1 MPNSNKLLAF
11 IKRQPR
17 WRIVAVIILLALAG
31 IWFNR
36 SGKSDAGGASFVARR
51 GPLAISV
58 LEGGSIQ
65 ALESQEIK
73 CEVRVGYQGTKILKI
88 VEEGYQVTEDD
99 VKTNKVLVELDSS
112 ELQKQIIQQEI
123 QYQSAVASLTDA
135 QQGYDIQLNQNISDI
150 KAAEQKARFAR
161 MDFDK
166 FLGDT
171 VTDDIIDQ
179 LGLEKE
185 LAVESANGLAKAV
198 SEAPPTLTV
207 PPHSGLVVAQSTSGD
222 APRVTLSGGV
232 ETSAQSASPA
242 PPPPDSEPP
251 SKSAKADSA
260 PDADAKPQTNA
271 PPVSILIDFSQ
282 YAKLEALGDGEAKQ
296 KLRKFDDDLQVAR
309 KELGQAK
316 STLEGTKR
324 LFEKGFVTKVDLER
338 DEIAFENARLKVQTA
353 DTARDLFLKYEFKKS
368 SEESLSK
375 YAEASR
381 ELERARKAAVSKLAQ
396 ADAKLKSAEGQYNV
410 QVRQRKDFNE
420 QLEKCILKAKKTGLV
435 VYGGGGDEM
444 YYYGNQEPI
453 REGATVRERQAIIT
467 IPDMTRM
474 SVKVKIHETYIKKIK
489 KGEKVRITVDAFP
502 DTILDGEVTKVG
514 VLPDSQNRW
523 MNPDLKVYVTTITI
537 NGTYDWIKPGM
548 SAKVEILVDHL
559 NDVVYVPIQ
568 AVAPSEGKQVC
579 YVVNGRK
586 SEKREV
592 EIGQF
597 NDEFIEIKS
606 GLKEGE
612 KVLLRPPES
621 GVPETGEQEKNPD
634 STGKASPEEKPAPQK
649 IDAPPPRPG

>member
-1 MPNSNKLLAF
+1 MPTAARSSPMRPPAAPSINARTKSNSRSATVGAPSIRQSETTKSAKLASKSPSAASKNKTSWPSWAGPKRRTRWTRRTTWQLRRTSLPRRWSVTPSPDCNSGTIWGFFTSRTPVNGRRSPMPTQNRFFAF

-17 WRIVAVIILLALAG
+17 WRIGAIVLIVALSAVLLNG
-31 IWFNR
+31 TR
-36 SGKSDAGGASFVARR
+36 KPSGSGATFTVRR
-51 GPLAISV
+51 GPLEISI

-185 LAVESANGLAKAV
+185 LAVESTNNLARAV
-198 SEAPPTLTV
+198 SETPPTLAV
-207 PPHSGLVVAQSTSGD
+207 PPHGGLVVAQSPSGD
-222 APRVTLSGGV
+222 APRVVALSGGV
-232 ETSAQSASPA
+232 ETSTQSTPSVPPQPASQPPA
-242 PPPPDSEPP
+242 
-251 SKSAKADSA
+251 KSAKPDSVPEA
-260 PDADAKPQTNA
+260 EAKPQTNP

-282 YAKLEALGDGEAKQ
+282 YAKIEALGDGEAKQ
-296 KLRKFDDDLQVAR
+296 KLRKFEDDLQVAQ

-324 LFEKGFVTKVDLER
+324 LFEKGFVTKIDLER

-375 YAEASR
+375 YAEATR

-489 KGEKVRITVDAFP
+489 KGQSARITVDAFP
-502 DTILDGEVTKVG
+502 DTLMEGEVTQVG

-523 MNPDLKVYVTTITI
+523 MNPDMKV
-537 NGTYDWIKPGM
+537 
-548 SAKVEILVDHL
+548 
-559 NDVVYVPIQ
+559 
-568 AVAPSEGKQVC
+568 
-579 YVVNGRK
+579 
-586 SEKREV
+586 
-592 EIGQF
+592 
-597 NDEFIEIKS
+597 
-606 GLKEGE
+606 
-612 KVLLRPPES
+612 
-621 GVPETGEQEKNPD
+621 
-634 STGKASPEEKPAPQK
+634 
-649 IDAPPPRPG
+649 